1 MNTEI
6 KRRRKSIHCEV
17 AQKQF
22 MHDPFFRQR
31 EVSSKKQFKRKPKH
45 VKQMEH
51 EYVRDT
57 EEFYYS

>member
-22 MHDPFFRQR
+22 IHDPFFRHR

-45 VKQMEH
+45 IKQMEYND
-51 EYVRDT
+51 ESDI
-57 EEFYYS
+57 EEFNYS